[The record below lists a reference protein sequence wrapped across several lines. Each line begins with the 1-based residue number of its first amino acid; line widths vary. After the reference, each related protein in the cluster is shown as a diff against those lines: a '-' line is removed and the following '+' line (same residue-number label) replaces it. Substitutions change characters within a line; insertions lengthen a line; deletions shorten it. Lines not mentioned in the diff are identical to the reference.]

1 MKIQHFLLPT
11 LAVGAA
17 AALLLPARTE
27 AWSTIGGSLST
38 SPNQRDFRVF
48 NNFSDASANDNQV
61 PDANFPG
68 HQGAVMAI
76 WKASVEWGS
85 VLHGNGNGDPHQ
97 PAGLGS
103 GGANFDAVFAGRANG
118 SGNTNDNIHS
128 ELGGGSGGV
137 LAFTETPI
145 SDGWRIFYY
154 STWLWADGPNTNLSG
169 FIDLQG
175 VACHEYGHALGL
187 GHSNVS
193 GATMFASVS
202 GTGVAQRSLLTTD
215 DNLGCQAIYGVAAA
229 NKPRITGVSAN
240 AGVVTITGQNFGA
253 TNNQVWFANDAI
265 TAQSLADP
273 LIRALNVPSSGG
285 GTQIVVNAPA
295 GAGPGDVFVKLS
307 TSGHSTLSN
316 GWPVD
321 PGSVAPCPGWSTY
334 CTPNANSVCPGGAT
348 AAVGGSQSLA
358 VNDLHLQAL
367 CCPPN
372 KTGLWF
378 FGQNQIAPVAFGNG
392 VRCIGSPFFRLPAT
406 TTNLFG
412 DNDFAVDNTALP
424 SGQVFV
430 AGQTYAFQ
438 FWYRDPDA
446 GGANY
451 NSSEGLLVPL
461 CP

>member
-1 MKIQHFLLPT
+1 MKIQYLVLPS
-11 LAVGAA
+11 LAVGVA

-27 AWSTIGGSLST
+27 AWSTIGGSLAT
-38 SPNQRDFRVF
+38 NQRDFRIF
-48 NNFSDASANDNQV
+48 NNFSDVGANDNQV
-61 PDANFPG
+61 ADANFPG

-76 WKASVEWGS
+76 WKGSVEWGA

-103 GGANFDAVFAGRANG
+103 GGANFDAVFAGEANG
-118 SGNTNDNIHS
+118 TGNTNNNIHS
-128 ELGGGSGGV
+128 ELAGGSGGV

-145 SDGWRIFYY
+145 SDGWRILYY
-154 STWLWADGPNTNLSG
+154 SSWSWSDGPNTNIGSAN
-169 FIDLQG
+169 IDLQG

-193 GATMFASVS
+193 GATMFPSIS

-215 DNLGCQAIYGVAAA
+215 DSLGVQAVYGVAAA
-229 NKPRITGVSAN
+229 NKPRITGVSVN
-240 AGVVTITGQNFGA
+240 AGVLTITGVNFGA
-253 TNNQVWFANDAI
+253 SNNEVWFAPD
-265 TAQSLADP
+265 TVTSTGVDP
-273 LIRALNVPSSGG
+273 VVKALGVNSTGG
-285 GTQIVVNAPA
+285 GTQIVVTAPA
-295 GAGPGDVFVKLS
+295 AAGPGDVFVKLS
-307 TSGHSTLSN
+307 SAGNSTLSN

-321 PGSVAPCPGWSTY
+321 PGSVPPCPAWSTF
-334 CTPNANSVCPGGAT
+334 CTPNANSFCPSGAT
-348 AAVGGSQSLA
+348 AAIGGSQSITA
-358 VNDLHLQAL
+358 NDLHLQAL
-367 CCPPN
+367 CAPPN

-378 FGQNQIAPVAFGNG
+378 FGQNQVAPVAFGNG

-406 TTNLFG
+406 STNLFG

-451 NSSEGLLVPL
+451 NASEGLIVPM